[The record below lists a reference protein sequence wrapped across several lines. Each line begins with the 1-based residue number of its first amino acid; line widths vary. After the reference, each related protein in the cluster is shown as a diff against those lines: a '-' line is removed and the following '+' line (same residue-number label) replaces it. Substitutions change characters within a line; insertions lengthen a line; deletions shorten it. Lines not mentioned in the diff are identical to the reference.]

1 MEAARGVDRVT
12 PFTESRKLSVVT
24 KQTGVPRDG
33 GGEGVT
39 GVGPVRVQGVL
50 CRRLDCGDCFTGMHM
65 PKLTQ
70 LFSLNNAVYCVSTTT
85 Q

>member
-1 MEAARGVDRVT
+1 MEAARVVDRMT

-39 GVGPVRVQGVL
+39 GVGPVRVQGGAVPPSGLRGLFHRDAHAKADPAVL
-50 CRRLDCGDCFTGMHM
+50 F
-65 PKLTQ
+65 K
-70 LFSLNNAVYCVSTTT
+70 
-85 Q
+85 